1 MRNFTSI
8 GVVAFLIILFSNL
21 TFGQAPNLGSSAN
34 FAVFTAVGAFS
45 NDGAT
50 VVTRDIGTDVGA
62 FTGFP
67 PGVVFGQIHV
77 ADAISA
83 QAAIDVD
90 VAYGFLSAVTCGLVI
105 GTSLGGGQI
114 LTPNVYCTGAASTL
128 DGDLILDADCD
139 PNGLFIIKIDGAFSS
154 TVLSRVILRNSAS
167 LCNVYWQING
177 AVELGENFIFRG
189 NIPAN
194 GAISLLDGTALFG
207 RALSREGAID
217 LHNNV
222 VDFNMLPAAQIIVAD
237 GPIVFC
243 EGDSVVLSGNCG
255 GVWNDGST
263 GATLTVTQGGDYFVT
278 SSNACG
284 SVTSNHIIVVVNP
297 APICTITG
305 NTVIC
310 QGQST
315 QLCAAAG
322 ATNYIWNTG
331 EVTSCI
337 VVTETGVYTVT
348 VSDQI
353 GCSSVCSISVIV
365 SPLPNCTITGLDSI
379 CQGQTTQ
386 LCAPAGLSTYLWST

>member
-1 MRNFTSI
+1 MKNFTANI
-8 GVVAFLIILFSNL
+8 LVTLFILFQYNL
-21 TFGQAPNLGSSAN
+21 SYSQAPDLGSCAN

-50 VVTRDIGTDVGA
+50 VVTGDIGTDVGA

-105 GTSLGGGQI
+105 GTTLGGGQI

-177 AVELGENFIFRG
+177 AVELGASSIFRG
-189 NIPAN
+189 NILAN
-194 GAISLLDGTALFG
+194 GAISLLDGASLYG

-217 LHNNV
+217 LHNNT

-263 GATLTVTQGGDYFVT
+263 GATLTVTQGGNYFVT
-278 SSNACG
+278 STNACG

-331 EVTSCI
+331 EVSSCI

-365 SPLPNCTITGLDSI
+365 SPLPNCTITGIDSI

-386 LCAPAGLSTYLWST
+386 LCARLD